1 MQHNAIQG
9 AANSNAHPYSLNY
22 ASLNRQSIVS
32 DATNDT
38 VPVRNVSNPVVQ
50 RFTQRVSDS
59 KLPYETDY

>member
-1 MQHNAIQG
+1 
-9 AANSNAHPYSLNY
+9 
-22 ASLNRQSIVS
+22 VS

-38 VPVRNVSNPVVQ
+38 VPVRNVSNPAVQ